1 MGVDAARR
9 EGALAMPPRTD
20 VKLDLATLRLIP
32 RSIWSLGFVSLLM
45 DVSSE
50 MIHALLPVY
59 LVSVMGTSNLTVGMI
74 EGVGEATA
82 NITKIFSG
90 AISDWIGHRKVVVA
104 LGYGLAAFSKPLFA
118 LAPNAGWIMAAR
130 FIDRMGKGVRDAPR
144 DALIADL
151 TPETV
156 RGASY
161 GLRQALDTVGGFVGP
176 LLAILFMWA
185 TSDRYTVVFWIAVIP
200 AFLSM
205 AFMIFGV
212 QEPERAGKTRNAPA
226 PSGRAA
232 LAQLGSAY
240 WMIVVVGTVFAL
252 AQFSAAFLIL
262 KARAAGLPVALA
274 PLVYITMNVVFA
286 LGAYPAGVLSDRG
299 DRTQLLTWGLIFL
312 MLADFALALSSNLIG
327 VAIGLVL
334 WGLYL
339 AFTQGVLS
347 ALIAD
352 KAPTELR
359 GTAFGVFNFATGVAL
374 LAASSVAGAL
384 WDAYGPT
391 ATFLAGAAFACLA
404 LIGLVIVRGRIRPKD
419 RKSSV
424 APESAAPGTGTP

>member
-1 MGVDAARR
+1 
-9 EGALAMPPRTD
+9 
-20 VKLDLATLRLIP
+20 
-32 RSIWSLGFVSLLM
+32 
-45 DVSSE
+45 

-90 AISDWIGHRKVVVA
+90 AISDWIGRRKFVTA

-151 TPETV
+151 TPERV
-156 RGASY
+156 RGAGF

-185 TSDRYTVVFWIAVIP
+185 TGDRYTAVFWIAVIP

-212 QEPERAGKTRNAPA
+212 QEPKGAGKAGKPAAPF
-226 PSGRAA
+226 GRAA
-232 LAQLGSAY
+232 LVRLGAAY
-240 WMIVVVGTVFAL
+240 WMIVAVGTVFAL

-312 MLADFALALSSNLIG
+312 TLADFALALSSNLIG
-327 VAIGLVL
+327 VAIGLIL

-347 ALIAD
+347 AMIAD

-359 GTAFGVFNFATGVAL
+359 GTGFGVFNFATGVAL

-391 ATFLAGAAFACLA
+391 ATFLAGAAFTCLA
-404 LIGLVIVRGRIRPKD
+404 LIGLTIMRGRIGPDDGKSPIAPKG
-419 RKSSV
+419 
-424 APESAAPGTGTP
+424 AASGAGTP

>member
-1 MGVDAARR
+1 
-9 EGALAMPPRTD
+9 MPPKTD
-20 VKLDLATLRLIP
+20 VKLDSATLRLIP

-90 AISDWIGHRKVVVA
+90 AISDWIGRRKLVA
-104 LGYGLAAFSKPLFA
+104 ATGYGFAALSKPLFA
-118 LAPNAGWIMAAR
+118 LAPNPGWIMAAR
-130 FIDRMGKGVRDAPR
+130 FIDRTGKGVRDAPR

-151 TPETV
+151 TPERV
-156 RGASY
+156 RGAGF

-176 LLAILFMWA
+176 LLGVLFMWA

-200 AFLSM
+200 AFLCM
-205 AFMIFGV
+205 AVMIFGV
-212 QEPERAGKTRNAPA
+212 QEPQGVGKTRKAPA
-226 PSGRAA
+226 PFGRAT
-232 LAQLGSAY
+232 LVRLGSAY

-299 DRTQLLTWGLIFL
+299 DRAQLLTWGLIFL

-347 ALIAD
+347 AMIAD
-352 KAPTELR
+352 SAPGELR
-359 GTAFGVFNFATGVAL
+359 GTAYGVFNFATGVAL
-374 LAASSVAGAL
+374 LAASAVAGAL
-384 WDAYGPT
+384 WDAYGST
-391 ATFLAGAAFACLA
+391 ATFLAGAGFAFLSLVGLA
-404 LIGLVIVRGRIRPKD
+404 IVRGRIRPRD
-419 RKSSV
+419 GKSSV

>member
-1 MGVDAARR
+1 
-9 EGALAMPPRTD
+9 MPGKAD
-20 VKLDLATLRLIP
+20 VKLDYATLRRIP

-59 LVSVMGTSNLTVGMI
+59 LVSVMGTSNLTVGVI

-82 NITKIFSG
+82 NIAKIFSG
-90 AISDWIGHRKVVVA
+90 AFSDWIGHRKVVVA

-151 TPETV
+151 TPQAV

-176 LLAILFMWA
+176 LLGILFMWL
-185 TSDRYTVVFWIAVIP
+185 SGDRYRIVFWIAVVP

-212 QEPERAGKTRNAPA
+212 QEPEGAGKAGRPAAPF
-226 PSGRAA
+226 GRAA
-232 LAQLGSAY
+232 LARLGAAT
-240 WMIVVVGTVFAL
+240 WMIVAVGTVFAL

-299 DRTQLLTWGLIFL
+299 DRAQLLTWGLIFL

-334 WGLYL
+334 WGLCL

-347 ALIAD
+347 AMIAD
-352 KAPTELR
+352 KAPRELR
-359 GTAFGVFNFATGVAL
+359 GTAFGVFNFAAGIAL

-391 ATFLAGAAFACLA
+391 ATFLVGAAFACLA
-404 LIGLVIVRGRIRPKD
+404 LIGLTIVRGRIGPTD
-419 RKSSV
+419 GKSSV
-424 APESAAPGTGTP
+424 APKSAASGAGAPR

>member
-1 MGVDAARR
+1 
-9 EGALAMPPRTD
+9 MPPKADAR
-20 VKLDLATLRLIP
+20 LDYATLRLIP
-32 RSIWSLGFVSLLM
+32 HSIWALGFVSLLM

-59 LVSVMGTSNLTVGMI
+59 LVSALGASTLTVGVI
-74 EGVGEATA
+74 EGIGEATA

-90 AISDWIGHRKVVVA
+90 AISDWIGRRKLLAA

-130 FIDRMGKGVRDAPR
+130 FIDRIGKGVRDAPR

-151 TPETV
+151 SPEPV
-156 RGASY
+156 RGASF

-176 LLAILFMWA
+176 LLGVLFMWL
-185 TSDRYTVVFWIAVIP
+185 TGDRYTIVFWIAVVP

-212 QEPERAGKTRNAPA
+212 REPQGAGKAREANAPF
-226 PSGRAA
+226 GRAA
-232 LAQLGSAY
+232 LARLGAAT
-240 WMIVVVGTVFAL
+240 WMIVVIGTVFAL

-262 KARAAGLPVALA
+262 KARAAGLPVTLA
-274 PLVYITMNVVFA
+274 PAVYITMNFVFA

-299 DRTQLLTWGLIFL
+299 DRVALLTWGLIFL
-312 MLADFALALSSNLIG
+312 MLADFALALSSNLFG

-347 ALIAD
+347 AMVAD
-352 KAPTELR
+352 KAPAELR

-374 LAASSVAGAL
+374 LAASAMAGAL

-391 ATFLAGAAFACLA
+391 ATFLAGTAFAFLA
-404 LIGLVIVRGRIRPKD
+404 LVGLTIVRGRIGPKD
-419 RKSSV
+419 AKSFLERNSV
-424 APESAAPGTGTP
+424 GSRTGTLKRDDS